1 MKAANGRE
9 TISEST
15 TKFGITDDSK
25 LKGNMRTEG
34 KRKGERKKIGNI
46 IFFNFCILTFTGK
59 MFPRYKVKVGFL

>member
-9 TISEST
+9 TISEPT
-15 TKFGITDDSK
+15 TKFGITDDSN
-25 LKGNMRTEG
+25 LKGNMRTED

-46 IFFNFCILTFTGK
+46 ILNSRTLTFTGK

>member
-15 TKFGITDDSK
+15 TKFGITDDSN

-46 IFFNFCILTFTGK
+46 ILNFCILTFTGK
-59 MFPRYKVKVGFL
+59 MFPRYEVKVGFL